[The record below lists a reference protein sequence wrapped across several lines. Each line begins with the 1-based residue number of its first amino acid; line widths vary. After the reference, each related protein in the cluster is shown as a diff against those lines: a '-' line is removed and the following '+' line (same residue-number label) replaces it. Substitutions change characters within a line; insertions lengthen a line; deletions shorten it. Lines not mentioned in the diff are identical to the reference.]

1 MRKPSFMTATA
12 IAVGAIGLFAL
23 NAPQA
28 KAEVQKYNFEI
39 VGTWGFLENWKQF
52 EKKFWTEQLPAAS
65 GGKLTANAKPYTEL
79 GLKGYEVMSGLKKGA
94 YDAVHALTS
103 YSAKASPA
111 LEGID
116 LAGVIQDYGVYR
128 KAVNAYRP
136 VIAREIAEKYNAKL
150 INIYTF
156 PSQQLWCNLK
166 DKSIKNVSLKDLA
179 GKKIRTYSRTLGDFI
194 NGLNASA
201 VTIAFAEVVPAL
213 QKGVADCGITGTMP
227 AYNAKW
233 WQVVTHNIRVRVGY
247 AATFT
252 AMNMDTWKGLN
263 GTTQKLIMSEGKK
276 MENAI
281 WTFESSLDQM
291 GMDCNASGPC
301 PKGKPGGMV
310 PIIPSAEDNAMLKDI
325 SKNVVL
331 KRWAARC
338 GTACVTEWNNTIG
351 KVVGV
356 TASE

>member
-39 VGTWGFLENWKQF
+39 VGTWGFLENWKKF

-179 GKKIRTYSRTLGDFI
+179 GKKIRTYSRTLSDFI

-201 VTIAFAEVVPAL
+201 VTIAFSEVVPAL

-252 AMNMDTWKGLN
+252 AINMDTWKELN
-263 GTTQKLIMSEGKK
+263 GDTQKLIMSEGKK
-276 MENAI
+276 MEDAI

-301 PKGKPGGMV
+301 PKGKPGGMI